1 MTAAATFGPC
11 LRVWRTIVR
20 LCCLGMRR
28 QMSQAVKATPIGPAP
43 LIGSRATGGSLAL
56 RAVVLAAAAV
66 AAVATA
72 LTAAAGV
79 AAPGSR
85 RRSVLR
91 RRRSVLRRR
100 VTAALPLVV
109 PHCAAL
115 RLRLV
120 V

>member
-11 LRVWRTIVR
+11 LRVCRTIVR
-20 LCCLGMRR
+20 LCSLGMRR

-56 RAVVLAAAAV
+56 LAVVLAAAAM

-72 LTAAAGV
+72 LTAAATPVAALVAPTGV

-91 RRRSVLRRR
+91 RRR
-100 VTAALPLVV
+100 
-109 PHCAAL
+109 
-115 RLRLV
+115 
-120 V
+120 